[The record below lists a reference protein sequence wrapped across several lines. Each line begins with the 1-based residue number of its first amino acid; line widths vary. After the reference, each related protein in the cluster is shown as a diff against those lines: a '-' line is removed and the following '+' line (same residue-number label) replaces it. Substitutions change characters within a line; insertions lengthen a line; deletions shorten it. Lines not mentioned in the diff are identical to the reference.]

1 VWVTQVV
8 STNRT
13 AAPSSQLQA
22 LRPKLAEVETVL
34 IEPHALRYQSTPSGL
49 FKRARERLIPASTLA
64 EVCCGWWPPTL
75 RTRDGEY
82 LFVPATQ
89 MHQLADFAQANGVPF
104 VDREDLWTWVLE
116 PFLDT
121 EFSAEDTERVVAL
134 LERGGLPRDELR
146 RLRERVEG
154 RMLELTAV
162 TWEWQHYGLA
172 DVLAAMATAPD
183 FDVFRREAF
192 ALADRGRVKVVDR
205 AEFLRF
211 APKP

>member
-1 VWVTQVV
+1 
-8 STNRT
+8 
-13 AAPSSQLQA
+13 
-22 LRPKLAEVETVL
+22 VETVL
-34 IEPHALRYQSTPSGL
+34 IEPHQLRYQVNPSGL
-49 FKRARERLIPASTLA
+49 FQRARERVVPASTLT
-64 EVCCGWWPPTL
+64 EVCCGWWPPTV
-75 RTRDGEY
+75 RTREGEY

-89 MHQLADFAQANGVPF
+89 MRQLADFAEANGVAF

-121 EFSAEDTERVVAL
+121 EFSDDDTERVVAL

-146 RLRERVEG
+146 RLRARVEG
-154 RMLELTAV
+154 PMLELTAI

-172 DVLAAMATAPD
+172 DVLTAMANAPD
-183 FDVFRREAF
+183 FDDFRREAF
-192 ALADRGRVKVVDR
+192 ALADRATGKVVDR